1 MFFNVNFLCL
11 FKPLENIKMIKNL
24 TSIFAVMLLSLAS
37 FIVSASPVNVNK
49 ASAEEIASSLSG
61 IGPAKAMAIST
72 HCKKTKCKKADDLL
86 AVKGIGE
93 KTLAKISADLR
104 FK

>member
-1 MFFNVNFLCL
+1 MRL

-24 TSIFAVMLLSLAS
+24 PSIFAVMFLFLTS
-37 FIVSASPVNVNK
+37 FAVSAAPVNVNK
-49 ASAEEIASSLSG
+49 ASADEIASSLKG
-61 IGPAKAMAIST
+61 IGPAKANAISA
-72 HCKKTKCKKADDLL
+72 HCQKMTCTKADDLL

-104 FK
+104 FKDSK

>member
-1 MFFNVNFLCL
+1 
-11 FKPLENIKMIKNL
+11 MIKNL
-24 TSIFAVMLLSLAS
+24 ASVFTLTILFLAS
-37 FIVSASPVNVNK
+37 FVVSASPVNVNK

-61 IGPAKAMAIST
+61 IGPAKAAAISE
-72 HCKKTKCKKADDLL
+72 HCKKMKCTKSEDLL
-86 AVKGIGE
+86 EVKGIGE